1 MTNTCHLLSTIRT
14 DTSNCTGRALLWGA
28 ASVRWNRVILMSQ
41 MFADNEFEV
50 SEGMPVGSKLLNGQ
64 FLIQA
69 RLQKGGFGIT
79 YIARDSLERQVV
91 VKECY
96 PADMCIRS
104 GKTVRAVS
112 AEKEAQFA
120 AIKRQFVREARQ
132 VAKLIHPN
140 IVSVHQV
147 FEENNTA
154 YMALDQV
161 TGDDLLTILEENPER
176 LTNEFIKSTLRQM
189 LEAIGYTH
197 AHGVLHR
204 DISPDNL
211 LVDAEDQ
218 LTLIDFGAA
227 QEHQSKE
234 GNALPSIIAV
244 KDGYSPHEFYTPNAV
259 HDQSSDFYA
268 LGATLYHLITGST
281 PPSSQDR
288 LTAISKGLADPYVP
302 LTSGNWPV
310 DYNILATA
318 DRALEILQENRIQ
331 TAADWL
337 TQMNALPET
346 KPAELKQPV
355 IDPNLEAKIANLVQ
369 TTNTLLTRTEVRP
382 ERSAPRKSTACK
394 EKAQAPAQRTVVDI
408 FGNPIDDVSA
418 WQAEQEREARA
429 AEEARL
435 AAEAARAA
443 AAAAAAEPVQ
453 EEPSL
458 LSSLI
463 SRYIPA
469 LKSKPRP
476 QLSSRGDKK

>member
-1 MTNTCHLLSTIRT
+1 
-14 DTSNCTGRALLWGA
+14 
-28 ASVRWNRVILMSQ
+28 
-41 MFADNEFEV
+41 MFADSDFEV
-50 SEGMPVGSKLLNGQ
+50 AEGMPVGSELLNGQ

-96 PADMCIRS
+96 PADMCVRS
-104 GKTVRAVS
+104 GKTVRAIS
-112 AEKEAQFA
+112 AEKEPQFT

-161 TGDDLLTILEENPER
+161 TGDDLLTILEECPER
-176 LTNEFIKSTLRQM
+176 LTNDFIKTTLRQM

-211 LVDAEDQ
+211 LVDAEGR

-227 QEHQSKE
+227 QEHQNSQ
-234 GNALPSIIAV
+234 GSALPSIIAV
-244 KDGYSPHEFYTPNAV
+244 KDGYSPHEFYTQNAV
-259 HDQSSDFYA
+259 HDQSSDFYS
-268 LGATLYHLITGST
+268 LGATLYHLITGSI
-281 PPSSQDR
+281 PPSSQER
-288 LTAISKGLADPYVP
+288 LTAISKGLADPCVP
-302 LTSGNWPV
+302 LTSGDWPV

-318 DRALEILQENRIQ
+318 DRAMELLQEKRIQ
-331 TAADWL
+331 SAADWL
-337 TQMNALPET
+337 TEMNELPRT
-346 KPAELKQPV
+346 KPARQKQAV
-355 IDPNLEAKIANLVQ
+355 IDPNLEAKIANLVE
-369 TTNTLLTRTEVRP
+369 TTNTLLTKTEVRS
-382 ERSAPRKSTACK
+382 ERASPNKA
-394 EKAQAPAQRTVVDI
+394 EKASSKESAAAPAQRTVVDI

-435 AAEAARAA
+435 AAEAAAKTAAEAA
-443 AAAAAAEPVQ
+443 APPEP
-453 EEPSL
+453 EPSL
-458 LSSLI
+458 ISTLL

-469 LKSKPRP
+469 RKSKPRP
-476 QLSSRGDKK
+476 QPSFRGDKR